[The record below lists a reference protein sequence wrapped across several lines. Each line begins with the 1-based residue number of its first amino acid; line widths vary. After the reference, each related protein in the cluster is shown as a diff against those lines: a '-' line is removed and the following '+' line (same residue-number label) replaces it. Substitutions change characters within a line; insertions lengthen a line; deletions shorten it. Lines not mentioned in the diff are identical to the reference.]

1 MSTLPET
8 SQNPFNATAPS
19 VVNFVRDLNTS
30 WKMKLYFLTK
40 LPSLLFWGVRIKNID
55 PYRSQVTIPFSWR
68 SQNPFRSTYFAALAG
83 AAELST
89 GMLASIALK
98 GRGRISM
105 LITGLEAQ
113 YTKKATSLVT
123 FTCAE
128 GQQILNTVQEAIDT
142 GEGRAVTV
150 TSIGHNAE
158 GMEVAQFKF
167 TWSFK
172 VKKG

>member
-1 MSTLPET
+1 MSILPET
-8 SQNPFNATAPS
+8 SKNTFDPTAAS
-19 VVNFVRDLNTS
+19 VVSFLRDLNTP
-30 WKMKLYFLTK
+30 WKMKLFFLTK

-55 PYRSQVTIPFSWR
+55 PYRAQVTIPFSWW
-68 SQNPFRSTYFAALAG
+68 SQNPFKSTYFAALAG

-105 LITGLEAQ
+105 LITNLEGQ
-113 YTKKATSLVT
+113 YTKKATSVVT

-128 GQQILNTVQEAIDT
+128 GQQIIDTIQSAIDS
-142 GEGRAVTV
+142 GEGREVTV

-172 VKKG
+172 VK